1 MLEQLK
7 QEIDEITNQIESM
20 QNIGFESEKEIERIT
35 AEINKLYEQRTELEV
50 ALASYDSTSEG

>member
-1 MLEQLK
+1 MGKAGIPLFGDSTKAEL
-7 QEIDEITNQIESM
+7 
-20 QNIGFESEKEIERIT
+20 EKEIERIT